1 MRQVKD
7 ALVSSL
13 KVSSAASE
21 CSSGTA
27 AQLPFQGSKAWPAGG
42 RMVVESPNGAGVSE
56 SSTSS
61 YRDASVCMLQQPR
74 IFYLSQTAKG
84 TYKMELATQVGPPV
98 TLSDEEYM
106 QDLVLILASA
116 SEPELQKQP
125 SCILLTATNPYL
137 DILADGES
145 RYEDVKRFVTPLS
158 YRMKKA
164 KQDSEA
170 TESTGVGQ
178 DDVGSE
184 DDKDAKE
191 VAPARPGKAVCGK
204 ETSQQNE
211 ASRRRGTEA
220 NVKMV
225 NRPGRMTATAAV
237 PGPRSQV
244 GHSPRVREVSQ
255 PNSEASTLSRRAWM
269 STSGA
274 SVAPVVATPRR
285 TGGPDRKVRATVVPP
300 PSSPGQ
306 AAAKDLSATAPP
318 APPFRGAYTVAVPVR
333 LPARPRESVALEIGP
348 PNARQALCS
357 GRGHRF
363 GYTSVLRPS
372 WPRQVQ
378 LVRAT
383 QAAACHC
390 HAVLLRTIAVPP
402 AASAHCRIPIASAT
416 CYPAA
421 ERSGSAG
428 AALLRRAAAC
438 NPAAATEFH
447 GRARRTCRQG
457 CSQHSTDPTGPPE
470 GLQAPSK
477 TTLRRGKLANTVG
490 RAAPKQDRPAA
501 GSTADLAGA
510 TARPQTAA
518 AGAAA
523 AAGRSNCMYGAL
535 DSQDLS
541 GEGPLWK
548 RSRGLQGLGGHGKPT
563 RDRALN
569 LGEAKELLKAFREI
583 ASAKDFQKTLG
594 NIHKQGSEAVQR
606 MQPMFVGQSFNRTM
620 AMYDFPLTTEGYQ
633 DMARGVSKHSWNI
646 HVKAQAH
653 EVERL
658 LRMPPGA
665 FFGIPGEPGQE
676 QDFPPLPE
684 DEPSKTPAKVP
695 PRQETGIPE
704 TVLLHSAL
712 KIAQGL
718 DMAELAKA
726 ETGLT
731 YLIDPHGGT
740 LADVNA
746 ELKLPDLILSEQLLN
761 NQKLMI
767 RTDDLLEISEASL
780 LDTDLGMERE
790 QDDDA
795 YGYMGQEEH
804 MAFLTESVL
813 DLEDPE
819 ACEYA
824 AEIVQ
829 SQEEAYNAGQ
839 NKGAQW
845 LPRAA
850 LRALWELHPPPEVS
864 QVAGA
869 EGQDDLQKVRGD
881 AVCPLQKGKGKGRD
895 RPPGHL
901 RARGQKIGRYK
912 HSTYDVAY
920 LDENYRKWVIGNID
934 EKQMMSYCL
943 EAFPVPPL
951 SKGLPGE
958 HAAYVLQDKQHGLQG
973 KVIGTKAM
981 DKVMDEIIKEFK
993 FGALEFGD
1001 KFDYCRRTV
1010 EQGENGI
1017 TVTCPNNAA
1026 TVRPIFVGADRK
1038 KQKGHYM
1045 TEQERNQ
1052 LRSILALGMHVK
1064 YEAFDIRAVLYGMEH
1079 GEGKPDLI
1087 KATDAR
1093 KFVMMTDCKSL
1104 EQHLR
1109 QPGLHTVG
1117 DKCLALQCPEATGD
1131 LPEKTLAN
1139 AGGLTASF
1147 GDYGGFVDR
1156 YVHHGCGR
1164 PDEADEKPAAIS
1176 KFLGRDEILR
1186 KGRLVQKK
1194 GGVYSTYKD
1203 DDPIGDVRQVLVL
1216 GADLRTVE
1224 DQEDDQ
1230 PPPIHPYAAQPKA
1243 PVQSPNEGSRA
1254 GVDSYSVPRRREGLE
1269 PPPRAKESAYP
1280 SADPPPA
1287 PPKPPEPKPTPK
1299 KAAPPPK
1306 PKPPPPPQ
1314 QYEIRIR
1321 HAVEAGPEITL
1332 TIWTNWTFDAVR
1344 EALAKKLGRDD
1355 IRRKARFVFKASA
1368 GTSPWIA
1375 FKDQETVG
1383 WAPDGSRRNE
1393 LMMLGVELDDTE
1405 LENACA
1411 QDDLQVQLEKL
1422 HDRWDLGGGI
1432 ALQLGITQLMGQAVQ
1447 KATELVC
1454 EKFVV
1459 RASDMAT
1466 TILDIGYHVL
1476 RDDFDSNRGLPEL
1489 SVQQVIAMQRELHAG
1504 FADPAFQRRLDILE
1518 NFHAKDPKLIPMRQE
1533 LFLSALILVQSK
1545 VLPKYGFQG
1554 SLKGVFDMLEVFRRP
1569 DLQHNGEFVRLGSEL
1584 NSLLRLMPD
1593 GRPRPTKRE
1602 GGLRH
1607 CKQAQE
1613 REEVGFPNREAMARR
1628 VRGVSALVVAALVL
1642 VAARQCMDLCFVT
1655 PGAGSSTRR
1664 GVATTVATGL
1674 ASLIGLE
1681 SAKAYDLPDLPYA
1694 YDALE
1699 PSIDK
1704 ATMEFHHD
1712 KHHLTYVT
1720 NINKALKDKKQPP
1733 LVELQKTAIK
1743 DGAAFRNSGGGAY
1756 NHNFFWL
1763 EMAPTGTGG
1772 SPSEKLSSAIDASFG
1787 SMDDFKAKFEA
1798 AGAPGAR
1805 FGSGWVW
1812 LVVTADKKLAITS
1825 TPNQDNPLM
1834 EGVEGT
1840 PGIPILGCDVWEHA
1854 YYLKYQYRRPDY
1866 IKAWWNVVNWKQVSA
1881 WYEGAMG
1888 GSAPTA

>member
-1 MRQVKD
+1 MC
-7 ALVSSL
+7 
-13 KVSSAASE
+13 AAPGCE
-21 CSSGTA
+21 T
-27 AQLPFQGSKAWPAGG
+27 
-42 RMVVESPNGAGVSE
+42 
-56 SSTSS
+56 
-61 YRDASVCMLQQPR
+61 ASV
-74 IFYLSQTAKG
+74 
-84 TYKMELATQVGPPV
+84 
-98 TLSDEEYM
+98 
-106 QDLVLILASA
+106 
-116 SEPELQKQP
+116 
-125 SCILLTATNPYL
+125 
-137 DILADGES
+137 
-145 RYEDVKRFVTPLS
+145 
-158 YRMKKA
+158 
-164 KQDSEA
+164 
-170 TESTGVGQ
+170 
-178 DDVGSE
+178 
-184 DDKDAKE
+184 
-191 VAPARPGKAVCGK
+191 
-204 ETSQQNE
+204 
-211 ASRRRGTEA
+211 
-220 NVKMV
+220 
-225 NRPGRMTATAAV
+225 
-237 PGPRSQV
+237 
-244 GHSPRVREVSQ
+244 
-255 PNSEASTLSRRAWM
+255 
-269 STSGA
+269 
-274 SVAPVVATPRR
+274 
-285 TGGPDRKVRATVVPP
+285 
-300 PSSPGQ
+300 
-306 AAAKDLSATAPP
+306 
-318 APPFRGAYTVAVPVR
+318 
-333 LPARPRESVALEIGP
+333 
-348 PNARQALCS
+348 
-357 GRGHRF
+357 
-363 GYTSVLRPS
+363 
-372 WPRQVQ
+372 
-378 LVRAT
+378 
-383 QAAACHC
+383 
-390 HAVLLRTIAVPP
+390 
-402 AASAHCRIPIASAT
+402 
-416 CYPAA
+416 
-421 ERSGSAG
+421 G
-428 AALLRRAAAC
+428 AALSSSRVL
-438 NPAAATEFH
+438 E
-447 GRARRTCRQG
+447 CRFF
-457 CSQHSTDPTGPPE
+457 
-470 GLQAPSK
+470 
-477 TTLRRGKLANTVG
+477 RF
-490 RAAPKQDRPAA
+490 
-501 GSTADLAGA
+501 GS
-510 TARPQTAA
+510 R
-518 AGAAA
+518 
-523 AAGRSNCMYGAL
+523 
-535 DSQDLS
+535 
-541 GEGPLWK
+541 
-548 RSRGLQGLGGHGKPT
+548 RSRCLLSRKPT

-695 PRQETGIPE
+695 PRQEPLPPKSKSRQGIE
-704 TVLLHSAL
+704 VLARHAV
-712 KIAQGL
+712 
-718 DMAELAKA
+718 D
-726 ETGLT
+726 
-731 YLIDPHGGT
+731 
-740 LADVNA
+740 NA
-746 ELKLPDLILSEQLLN
+746 EVRVALPH
-761 NQKLMI
+761 
-767 RTDDLLEISEASL
+767 
-780 LDTDLGMERE
+780 
-790 QDDDA
+790 DA
-795 YGYMGQEEH
+795 T
-804 MAFLTESVL
+804 F
-813 DLEDPE
+813 
-819 ACEYA
+819 
-824 AEIVQ
+824 
-829 SQEEAYNAGQ
+829 
-839 NKGAQW
+839 
-845 LPRAA
+845 
-850 LRALWELHPPPEVS
+850 
-864 QVAGA
+864 
-869 EGQDDLQKVRGD
+869 
-881 AVCPLQKGKGKGRD
+881 
-895 RPPGHL
+895 
-901 RARGQKIGRYK
+901 
-912 HSTYDVAY
+912 
-920 LDENYRKWVIGNID
+920 
-934 EKQMMSYCL
+934 
-943 EAFPVPPL
+943 F
-951 SKGLPGE
+951 
-958 HAAYVLQDKQHGLQG
+958 
-973 KVIGTKAM
+973 
-981 DKVMDEIIKEFK
+981 
-993 FGALEFGD
+993 
-1001 KFDYCRRTV
+1001 
-1010 EQGENGI
+1010 
-1017 TVTCPNNAA
+1017 
-1026 TVRPIFVGADRK
+1026 
-1038 KQKGHYM
+1038 
-1045 TEQERNQ
+1045 
-1052 LRSILALGMHVK
+1052 
-1064 YEAFDIRAVLYGMEH
+1064 
-1079 GEGKPDLI
+1079 
-1087 KATDAR
+1087 
-1093 KFVMMTDCKSL
+1093 DCK
-1104 EQHLR
+1104 Q
-1109 QPGLHTVG
+1109 
-1117 DKCLALQCPEATGD
+1117 
-1131 LPEKTLAN
+1131 
-1139 AGGLTASF
+1139 
-1147 GDYGGFVDR
+1147 
-1156 YVHHGCGR
+1156 
-1164 PDEADEKPAAIS
+1164 AIS

-1405 LENACA
+1405 PVETALPLDSMKRLLQELENACA

-1422 HDRWDLGGGI
+1422 HDRGGI

-1447 KATELVC
+1447 KATELVLGRGW
-1454 EKFVV
+1454 KLQRVIDAVKVHSSDQSV
-1459 RASDMAT
+1459 RSLAEGVERRLRLEPGMLFSRPQAGRSANSANRVPMGRSAMEE
-1466 TILDIGYHVL
+1466 LDHV
-1476 RDDFDSNRGLPEL
+1476 DSNDEPAGLPEL

-1533 LFLSALILVQSK
+1533 LFLSVQSK

-1569 DLQHNGEFVRLGSEL
+1569 DLQHNGEFVRLGLNTQSGLSARKRVQHVIQVRVEL
-1584 NSLLRLMPD
+1584 TSSADAR
-1593 GRPRPTKRE
+1593 RSTA
-1602 GGLRH
+1602 H

>member
-1 MRQVKD
+1 HAIHM
-7 ALVSSL
+7 S
-13 KVSSAASE
+13 SSAP
-21 CSSGTA
+21 C
-27 AQLPFQGSKAWPAGG
+27 PA
-42 RMVVESPNGAGVSE
+42 
-56 SSTSS
+56 
-61 YRDASVCMLQQPR
+61 LQTPR
-74 IFYLSQTAKG
+74 PRRIR
-84 TYKMELATQVGPPV
+84 
-98 TLSDEEYM
+98 
-106 QDLVLILASA
+106 
-116 SEPELQKQP
+116 
-125 SCILLTATNPYL
+125 
-137 DILADGES
+137 ES

-333 LPARPRESVALEIGP
+333 LPARPRVGGQRKTPHWPRCGCFFSRRSQSPSRSAHQTPDRPCAVAVATASATPVCSVPLGLGRCSSCEPPKLRRVTVTQSCSAPSLFPQPPLPTAESQSLAQLVIQQLNGP
-348 PNARQALCS
+348 ARQEQRCS
-357 GRGHRF
+357 VVPQHAI
-363 GYTSVLRPS
+363 
-372 WPRQVQ
+372 PRQLQSSTAVP
-378 LVRAT
+378 AEHAAK
-383 QAAACHC
+383 AAANTQQTQQVHLKDFKP
-390 HAVLLRTIAVPP
+390 LLRQLFEEESSQTQSAEQLQSKIDQLQALQQILQVQQRGLKQQQQALQRPP
-402 AASAHCRIPIASAT
+402 AARTACALRGSIPLLLASSVGPWEERGFVSGYDYLTIAL
-416 CYPAA
+416 
-421 ERSGSAG
+421 G
-428 AALLRRAAAC
+428 
-438 NPAAATEFH
+438 
-447 GRARRTCRQG
+447 Q
-457 CSQHSTDPTGPPE
+457 SQQLADPV
-470 GLQAPSK
+470 Q
-477 TTLRRGKLANTVG
+477 
-490 RAAPKQDRPAA
+490 
-501 GSTADLAGA
+501 
-510 TARPQTAA
+510 
-518 AGAAA
+518 
-523 AAGRSNCMYGAL
+523 
-535 DSQDLS
+535 
-541 GEGPLWK
+541 
-548 RSRGLQGLGGHGKPT
+548 SRNVVVHLEKPT

-569 LGEAKELLKAFREI
+569 LGEAKELLK
-583 ASAKDFQKTLG
+583 
-594 NIHKQGSEAVQR
+594 
-606 MQPMFVGQSFNRTM
+606 
-620 AMYDFPLTTEGYQ
+620 

-1176 KFLGRDEILR
+1176 KFLGLNLSWLTDQ
-1186 KGRLVQKK
+1186 LVQKK

-1393 LMMLGVELDDTE
+1393 LMMLGSLLSRLLAAGVELDDTE

-1466 TILDIGYHVL
+1466 TILDIGYHDL
-1476 RDDFDSNRGLPEL
+1476 RDAPSSANRVPMGRSAMEELDHVDSNDEPAGLPEL

-1533 LFLSALILVQSK
+1533 LFLSVQSK

-1554 SLKGVFDMLEVFRRP
+1554 SLKGVFDMLAKMTRDPKYECNGKNMRTCNI
-1569 DLQHNGEFVRLGSEL
+1569 LQPFEAAARAV
-1584 NSLLRLMPD
+1584 
-1593 GRPRPTKRE
+1593 
-1602 GGLRH
+1602 RH